1 MLGSSFCLS
10 FSISGSDPIAWLWKA
25 LLCCRIGIQPFRAI
39 PFLPFASQNFLI
51 YMMFLLVV
59 LLTNYGDA
67 SRTSRAF
74 LLQSSIKQQ
83 LGSNDFLLIK
93 RYLPAPGGQGSH
105 LLGLCSTV
113 CPIRG
118 TFVPMWS
125 WVFHSSKH
133 CLWFCCSPGEQRG
146 LWGLRSLISL
156 RFNDLPS
163 GKGLW
168 DLMLIFL
175 ELLQRTRVSL
185 SPKFRAISCSHEQ
198 GHKSQK

>member
-1 MLGSSFCLS
+1 MLGSSSCLS
-10 FSISGSDPIAWLWKA
+10 FSASGSDPAAWPWTA
-25 LLCCRIGIQPFRAI
+25 LLCCRIGIQPFHAI
-39 PFLPFASQNFLI
+39 PILPFASQNFLI

-93 RYLPAPGGQGSH
+93 RYCQPRGGQGGW
-105 LLGLCSTV
+105 LLGLCSTL

-118 TFVPMWS
+118 ALVPMWS
-125 WVFHSSKH
+125 WALTAVSSSRLS
-133 CLWFCCSPGEQRG
+133 LWFCCLPGEQRG
-146 LWGLRSLISL
+146 LWGLRGFISL
-156 RFNDLPS
+156 RFSGFPS

-168 DLMLIFL
+168 ELMLIFV
-175 ELLQRTRVSL
+175 ELL
-185 SPKFRAISCSHEQ
+185 
-198 GHKSQK
+198 